1 MLREMIGYGFYFS
14 FYEIMKRG
22 MIMLMINKNKKKK
35 NKKNKKKQETTTW
48 MNFICGGVT
57 GSCMWALYYPIDA
70 IKSRQQ
76 AR

>member
-1 MLREMIGYGFYFS
+1 MLREIIGYGFYFS

-22 MIMLMINKNKKKK
+22 MMLIRNKN
-35 NKKNKKKQETTTW
+35 NKETNKETTTW
-48 MNFICGGVT
+48 MHFICGGVT